1 VKDEAGWRVLRSAA
15 RLLLEYNERSALI
28 RHHLG
33 RLATRLELD
42 VSTAVTYREVTLAT
56 GDGRMFRAEAP
67 ELRVNMAVSIG
78 TLRAIDDLCAGRSSV
93 DETVRR
99 LDSVER
105 EAGRHDRYVVAAL
118 FGLAAAAL
126 AALLGADWVAIA
138 SSGVSAAV
146 GLIARQQVARGA
158 HRLLLPP
165 FTAALVGALVGGLVI
180 VAGWTMTP
188 HLALIVPALMLVPG
202 PHLINGIEDVLE
214 NEIQAGICRLFLA
227 AAILIAAA
235 LGVVA
240 GLWITIG
247 TIAEPAAG
255 SRVAAVALADVV
267 LAGVASGGFAAFQNS
282 PWRVVWVSIVCGAIG
297 YAIRAIGL
305 AFGLGLAPASL
316 AACGAIGIAA
326 GVSSSRLRLP
336 FAPAAFAGAAPLM
349 PGMLI
354 YRSIAGA
361 VRMAKAGSSADPALA
376 VAMLSPLVEAAFVVG
391 AMVSGLVIGARL
403 ASLRQSPADRRAS
416 TTTERGCAM

>member
-1 VKDEAGWRVLRSAA
+1 MKDEAGWRVLQSAA

-28 RHHLG
+28 KQHVGRAAAHLG
-33 RLATRLELD
+33 IA
-42 VSTAVTYREVTLAT
+42 VSTVVTYKEVTLAT
-56 GDGRMFRAEAP
+56 RDGRMFRADAP
-67 ELRVNMAVSIG
+67 EIRINMAVSIG

-93 DETVRR
+93 DEAIRR

-105 EAGRHDRYVVAAL
+105 ESGRHDRYVVAAL

-126 AALLGADWVAIA
+126 AALLGADWAAIV

-146 GLIARQQVARGA
+146 GLFARQQVAKGA
-158 HRLLLPP
+158 RTLLLPP

-180 VAGWTMTP
+180 RAGWTMTP
-188 HLALIVPALMLVPG
+188 HLSLIVPALMLVPG

-214 NEIQAGICRLFLA
+214 NEIQAGIGRLCLA
-227 AAILIAAA
+227 LTILLAAA

-240 GLWITIG
+240 GLWITLG
-247 TIAEPAAG
+247 AMAEPAAG
-255 SRVAAVALADVV
+255 SRVATVALVDVV
-267 LAGVASGGFAAFQNS
+267 LAGAASGGFAAFQNS
-282 PWRVVWVSIVCGAIG
+282 PWRVVWVSIACGAIG

-305 AFGLGLAPASL
+305 ALGVGLAPASL
-316 AACGAIGIAA
+316 AACCAIGIAA
-326 GVSSSRLRLP
+326 GLSAGRLQIP

-361 VRMAKAGSSADPALA
+361 VRMAAPGSADPALA
-376 VAMLSPLVEAAFVVG
+376 VTMLSPFFEAAFVVG
-391 AMVSGLVIGARL
+391 AMVSGLVLGARL
-403 ASLRQSPADRRAS
+403 ASLRQSPVDRRAS
-416 TTTERGCAM
+416 TTTERGCAV